1 MTDDNDQLSAPAPVI
16 QAPVVAESVSETK
29 PTAGALMRRA
39 REASGLHIGAL
50 AVSLKVPVKRLEALE
65 ADRFDLLPD
74 AVFARALASSV
85 CRTLKLDPAP
95 VLQLLPSQTTPRRSQ
110 QMESRRVIHGAT
122 ISIRQSPLFGT
133 MSRPAVI
140 GGLLLV
146 VGALALALLPPLDFS
161 WTKTD
166 AVDAEPVITQTLPVM
181 AVEPSGPES
190 LGVEPTAGFVDS
202 ANANSSVAVSGLVV
216 PAANLVETDVPP
228 ASGIVVFKP
237 TAESWV
243 EVTDAKGS
251 VLLRRKLLAGEV
263 AGASGALPLSVI
275 VGRADGTQVQ
285 IRGQAFDLTPVTSG
299 NVARFEVK

>member
-1 MTDDNDQLSAPAPVI
+1 MTDNNDQLSAPAPVI

-85 CRTLKLDPAP
+85 FRTLKLDPAP

-122 ISIRQSPLFGT
+122 ISSRQSPLFGT

-166 AVDAEPVITQTLPVM
+166 AVDAELVITQTLPVM

-190 LGVEPTAGFVDS
+190 LGVEPTTGFVDS
-202 ANANSSVAVSGLVV
+202 ATANSSVAVSGLVL
-216 PAANLVETDVPP
+216 PASNLVETGVPP

-285 IRGQAFDLTPVTSG
+285 IRGRAFDLTSVTSG

>member
-1 MTDDNDQLSAPAPVI
+1 MTDDNDQLTAPVAVI
-16 QAPVVAESVSETK
+16 PVPVAAESE

-39 REASGLHIGAL
+39 REASGLHIAAL

-74 AVFARALASSV
+74 AVFVRALAGSV
-85 CRTLKLDPAP
+85 CRALKLDPAP
-95 VLQLLPSQTTPRRSQ
+95 ILKLLPSQLTPRPGQ
-110 QMESRRVIHGAT
+110 QIPSRQVLHGAT
-122 ISIRQSPLFGT
+122 IFSRRPALFGT
-133 MSRPAVI
+133 MSRPAVM
-140 GGLLLV
+140 GGLVLV

-161 WTKTD
+161 WTHTEVVESD
-166 AVDAEPVITQTLPVM
+166 AVITQPVM
-181 AVEPSGPES
+181 AVEPSSPEPVVAVPIDVPAS
-190 LGVEPTAGFVDS
+190 TGV
-202 ANANSSVAVSGLVV
+202 NSSAAVSGLVV
-216 PAANLVETDVPP
+216 PAAELVQTGTPP

-263 AGASGALPLSVI
+263 AGASGALPLSAI
-275 VGRADGTQVQ
+275 VGRADVTQVQ
-285 IRGQAFDLTPVTSG
+285 VRGQAFDLAPVSRD